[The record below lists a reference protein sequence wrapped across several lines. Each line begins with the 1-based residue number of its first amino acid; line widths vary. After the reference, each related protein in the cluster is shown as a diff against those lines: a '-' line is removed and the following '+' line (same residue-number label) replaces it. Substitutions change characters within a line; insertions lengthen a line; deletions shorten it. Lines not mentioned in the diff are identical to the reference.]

1 MYLIGLA
8 GYSYCDNLH
17 LFNEMRKK
25 AESATQKALDSA
37 SSAIFEDDKQDRVGY
52 AILEVDKHGS
62 ISLLRCNKKLQ
73 SNFGG
78 PLADKSGIA
87 MNLLDCLW
95 RNESVTLRSS
105 LVVTDRE
112 E

>member
-37 SSAIFEDDKQDRVGY
+37 SSAIFEDD
-52 AILEVDKHGS
+52 
-62 ISLLRCNKKLQ
+62 
-73 SNFGG
+73 
-78 PLADKSGIA
+78 
-87 MNLLDCLW
+87 
-95 RNESVTLRSS
+95 
-105 LVVTDRE
+105 
-112 E
+112 